1 MITLRF
7 HHHQAKTSAISV
19 VSSAVKLFASAACA
33 LNMTAF
39 YAATRYSTT
48 TTASTDTL
56 LLMPLPNLRDET
68 NITSAVSAG
77 KHAMM

>member
-48 TTASTDTL
+48 TTASTDTAHYAATVA
-56 LLMPLPNLRDET
+56 EA
-68 NITSAVSAG
+68 IAKSA
-77 KHAMM
+77 